1 VGRSLRAVHPVVR
14 TNPVTG
20 WKSIFAL
27 GPFPK
32 YINELHEEESA
43 ELLKKF
49 RSVITENHDLQVRL
63 KWRNKND
70 LGKRLLQI
78 FALEVIAYPEQL
90 YGTTAASST
99 AQPSITM
106 TLVNVLETVLWVSEK
121 CLILIRTAGPER
133 KLWRREKL
141 LWMGM
146 QRRVSPSPRR
156 YQHSKRLVI
165 Y

>member
-1 VGRSLRAVHPVVR
+1 
-14 TNPVTG
+14 VTG

-70 LGKRLLQI
+70 LGKRLLQR
-78 FALEVIAYPEQL
+78 FAVEVVRSPTAAIWDNRSVFHSATFDYDDLGERFGNRAVGIGEVPYLDPSSRSRTEALAERKVIAHGYAKEGLPK
-90 YGTTAASST
+90 S
-99 AQPSITM
+99 
-106 TLVNVLETVLWVSEK
+106 ETVS
-121 CLILIRTAGPER
+121 A
-133 KLWRREKL
+133 
-141 LWMGM
+141 
-146 QRRVSPSPRR
+146 
-156 YQHSKRLVI
+156 
-165 Y
+165 